1 MVQEVLERV
10 IRRVAFTLIGGR
22 FWTGGY
28 NYLFNLFR
36 TLDNWAADR
45 VTPVLFVGD
54 DVEEDLLLPFR
65 GLKSVEIVRSGDFD
79 GRHFNAR
86 LAKALLLGKDG
97 MAERA
102 FTQHA
107 IDVVFEPAAFYGW
120 RLSVPV
126 IAWIPDFQHR
136 HLSQLFS
143 KTTYWKREIR
153 CRIQVASNRHM
164 LLSSEDARKD
174 CETFY
179 PASRGNTSVVRFAVI
194 PNPDALVLDPAEIA
208 RKYGL
213 PRQFYYLPNQFWKHK
228 NHSLVIEALAA
239 LEKRGVDITVAVS
252 GKQEDPY
259 NPDYYSRIESMIES
273 FGIGHNFRILGM
285 IPYEHL
291 IALMRGCRAL
301 LNPSLCEGWST
312 TVEEAKSLGVPML
325 LSDLSVHREQAPP
338 DTKFFDPYSVSELAE
353 LIAAYDLSPVKDRV
367 SAEQAAI
374 EKAADRVKQYALDF
388 ADTVDRRLA

>member
-1 MVQEVLERV
+1 MVQKVLEWV

-28 NYLFNLFR
+28 NYLLNLLC

-65 GLKSVEIVRSGDFD
+65 GLKSVEVVRSGDFD
-79 GRHFNAR
+79 SRHFNIHLAR
-86 LAKALLLGKDG
+86 AFLLGKNG
-97 MAERA
+97 VAERT
-102 FTQHA
+102 FSRHA

-120 RLSVPV
+120 RFSIPA
-126 IAWIPDFQHR
+126 IAWMPDFQHR
-136 HLSQLFS
+136 HLPQLFS

-153 CRIQVASNRHM
+153 CRMQVASGRHM
-164 LLSSEDARKD
+164 LLSSEDARRD

-179 PASRGNTSVVRFAVI
+179 PASRGNTSVVRFAVM
-194 PNPDALVLDPAEIA
+194 PKPEALVLNPAEIA
-208 RKYGL
+208 EQYEL

-228 NHSLVIEALAA
+228 NHTLVIKALAA
-239 LEKRGVDITVAVS
+239 LKEQGVDVTVAVS

-259 NPDYYSRIESMIES
+259 NPDHYSQIESMIES
-273 FGIGHNFRILGM
+273 FGVGHNFRILGM

-291 IALMRGCRAL
+291 IALMRRCRAL
-301 LNPSLCEGWST
+301 INPSLCEGWST

-325 LSDLSVHREQAPP
+325 LSNLSVHREQAPP
-338 DTKFFDPYSVSELAE
+338 DTEFFDPCSVSDLAE
-353 LIAAYDLSPVKDRV
+353 LIAAYNQSPMKDRV
-367 SAEQAAI
+367 STEQAATA
-374 EKAADRVKQYALDF
+374 ETVGRVKQFALDF
-388 ADTVDRRLA
+388 ADTVDRILA